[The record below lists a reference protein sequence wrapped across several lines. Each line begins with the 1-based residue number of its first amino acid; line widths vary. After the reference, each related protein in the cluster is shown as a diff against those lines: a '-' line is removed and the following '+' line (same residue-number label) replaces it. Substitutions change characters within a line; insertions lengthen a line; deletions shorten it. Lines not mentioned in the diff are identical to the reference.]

1 MTADPEKWNGKETL
15 GAFME
20 KTGRQLR
27 VDHAMRNVLLAL
39 GVACAI
45 IAALIVVNSAVGLPC
60 HLRTVCDR

>member
-1 MTADPEKWNGKETL
+1 
-15 GAFME
+15 
-20 KTGRQLR
+20 
-27 VDHAMRNVLLAL
+27 MRNVLLAL